1 MDGVGGWV
9 GDITCIFF
17 VPMSTIDDSWL
28 SFVPPPV
35 TRGAL
40 RLRMTALRSATTV
53 RGRSDLLRAQPRS
66 VGDIRVYFL

>member
-28 SFVPPPV
+28 SFVPPPI
-35 TRGAL
+35 A
-40 RLRMTALRSATTV
+40 
-53 RGRSDLLRAQPRS
+53 RGRLGYA
-66 VGDIRVYFL
+66 

>member
-1 MDGVGGWV
+1 MV

-35 TRGAL
+35 ARGAL
-40 RLRMTALRSATTV
+40 RLRMTALRAATTV
-53 RGRSDLLRAQPRS
+53 RGRSDWLRAQPRS
-66 VGDIRVYFL
+66 VGDITVYFL